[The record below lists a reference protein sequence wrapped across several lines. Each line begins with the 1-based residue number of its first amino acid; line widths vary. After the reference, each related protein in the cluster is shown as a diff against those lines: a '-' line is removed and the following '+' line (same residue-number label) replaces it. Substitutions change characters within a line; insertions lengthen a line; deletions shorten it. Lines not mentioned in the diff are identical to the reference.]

1 MNNYLPVELGVAMKE
16 QYGII
21 EDLLYSPPNEYE
33 IFIGNSAY
41 CTEYYTWGKRGVVD
55 PVPLRLVAFTER
67 PMDWRTQSQEPRYD
81 SNYNMVYPG
90 CSRAYDA
97 TYMLD
102 QNRSSLM
109 KGDEEINHIWLGGY
123 IYKDGRL
130 AHKLYNKALVDGS
143 RRHNGQKIKL
153 AKYFEQD
160 SWTEFKKSSEF
171 KTYLG
176 VTITNVTA

>member
-55 PVPLRLVAFTER
+55 PALLRLVAFTER
-67 PMDWRTQSQEPRYD
+67 PMDWRTQPQEPSYD
-81 SNYNMVYPG
+81 YQGNVQYPG
-90 CSRAYDA
+90 HSRVYDP
-97 TYMLD
+97 TYVID
-102 QNRSSLM
+102 QKRSSLM
-109 KGDEEINHIWLGGY
+109 KRDEELDHIWMGGY
-123 IYKDGRL
+123 IYKDGQL
-130 AHKLYNKALVDGS
+130 AHRLYNKALVDGS
-143 RRHNGQKIKL
+143 NRHNGQKIKL

-171 KTYLG
+171 RNYLG

>member
-16 QYGII
+16 QHGII
-21 EDLLYSPPNEYE
+21 EDLLYSPPNEHE

-41 CTEYYTWGKRGVVD
+41 CTEYYTWGKRGVID
-55 PVPLRLVAFTER
+55 PAPLRLVAFTER
-67 PMDWRTQSQEPRYD
+67 PMDWRTLSAEPSYHHDGSLAYAGRDRTYD
-81 SNYNMVYPG
+81 S
-90 CSRAYDA
+90 
-97 TYMLD
+97 TYVLE

-109 KGDEEINHIWLGGY
+109 KRDEELDHMWLGGY
-123 IYKDGRL
+123 IYKDGQL

-153 AKYFEQD
+153 AKYFGQE

-171 KTYLG
+171 KNYLG

>member
-1 MNNYLPVELGVAMKE
+1 MDNYLPVELGVALKE
-16 QYGII
+16 QHGII
-21 EDLLYSPPNEYE
+21 EDLLYSPPDAYE

-41 CTEYYTWGKRGVVD
+41 CTEYHTWGKRGVID

-67 PMDWRTQSQEPRYD
+67 PMDWRTLSTEQAYHHDGSLAYAGRTREYD
-81 SNYNMVYPG
+81 S
-90 CSRAYDA
+90 
-97 TYMLD
+97 TYKLNL
-102 QNRSSLM
+102 NRSSLTPH
-109 KGDEEINHIWLGGY
+109 DEEINHMWLGGY

-153 AKYFEQD
+153 AKYFRQN

-171 KTYLG
+171 RNYLG